1 MLIRHSD
8 NYTAHSSEPG
18 IRNGS
23 RVDGY
28 KLRWFCHIRE
38 ATKGLVAWR

>member
-8 NYTAHSSEPG
+8 NYTAHSSEARIG
-18 IRNGS
+18 NGS

-28 KLRWFCHIRE
+28 KLQWFCQMRE
-38 ATKGLVAWR
+38 ATKEMVA

>member
-8 NYTAHSSEPG
+8 NYTAHSSEAG

-28 KLRWFCHIRE
+28 KLPWFCHMRE
-38 ATKGLVAWR
+38 ATKGMVA